1 LKEIYSIK
9 FWQNNLSLFAVV
21 LDENYQQG

>member
-1 LKEIYSIK
+1 LKEIHSIK